1 MIILEMR
8 NLRFARAYRV
18 YKSIRPVQDIEIR
31 NTSKDST
38 GTATVPVP
46 KDLKIPVQDPVVH

>member
-8 NLRFARAYRV
+8 NLRSARAYRL
-18 YKSIRPVQDIEIR
+18 YKSIGPVQDTKIE
-31 NTSKDST
+31 NTSKGST